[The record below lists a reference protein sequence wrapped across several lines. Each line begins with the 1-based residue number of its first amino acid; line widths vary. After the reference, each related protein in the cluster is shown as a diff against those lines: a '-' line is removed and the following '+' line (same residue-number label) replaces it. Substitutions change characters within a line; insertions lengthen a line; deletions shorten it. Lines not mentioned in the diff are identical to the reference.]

1 MTKNL
6 GLALLFAVG
15 AFLSLTA
22 NLQLSI
28 GVFLMGLAYTE
39 FRRIGLD
46 ISQID
51 DILLEKLNNLRKG
64 TQNEQE

>member
-1 MTKNL
+1 MNKNI

-46 ISQID
+46 ITQID

-64 TQNEQE
+64 TKNEQE

>member
-6 GLALLFAVG
+6 GLAVVFVVG

-28 GVFLMGLAYTE
+28 GVFLMALAYTE
-39 FRRIGLD
+39 FRRNGLD
-46 ISQID
+46 ITQVD
-51 DILLEKLNNLRKG
+51 DILLEKLREVISKG
-64 TQNEQE
+64 TKNE